1 MNKLLNPNIFSLTSS
16 SPNTFG
22 GKEGALY
29 PLFED
34 LDGYRVHFI
43 QRKREIEDLIYLLS
57 LRVEAEAEYSQ
68 RLFVI
73 SDRDENKSITCGMLG
88 QEVESFKADCR
99 SKAKAAAELA
109 DNVAQDCV
117 HPLKVL
123 IDT

>member
-1 MNKLLNPNIFSLTSS
+1 MKSLNPNQLKMNKFFNLANS

-34 LDGYRVHFI
+34 LDGYRLHFLR
-43 QRKREIEDLIYLLS
+43 RKREIEDLIYLLS

-73 SDRDENKSITCGMLG
+73 ADRDENKSIQCGMLG
-88 QEVESFKADCR
+88 QEVDSFKADCR

-109 DNVAQDCV
+109 DNVA
-117 HPLKVL
+117 
-123 IDT
+123 